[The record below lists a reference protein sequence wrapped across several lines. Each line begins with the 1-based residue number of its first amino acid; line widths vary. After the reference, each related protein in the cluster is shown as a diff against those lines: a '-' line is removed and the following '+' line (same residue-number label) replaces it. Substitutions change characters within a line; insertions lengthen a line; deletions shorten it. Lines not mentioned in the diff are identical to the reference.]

1 MMGLIS
7 EERGL
12 EDIASGRMRG
22 EWGGANGGR
31 GGAVRD
37 GKGGGGVFKTGDGSL
52 DLSVKQS
59 SVLCSIPS
67 ASGPAANGSG
77 SWSVETIGP
86 GLPNHSLPLPNPV
99 IPQPIPSLPPSSF
112 IPSGD
117 EPRSGL
123 SLSGDERLC

>member
-22 EWGGANGGR
+22 VRGGAKVGGR
-31 GGAVRD
+31 AVRD

-99 IPQPIPSLPPSSF
+99 IPQPIPSLPPSS
-112 IPSGD
+112 PSLLH
-117 EPRSGL
+117 PCSPCY
-123 SLSGDERLC
+123 SP